1 MTSGHYA
8 PNYGFDNE
16 VWGLSCYDKYAATC
30 GHDGVIRVCD
40 LIVKKQFSYIRLD
53 LNDDGS
59 EYKELKVNQS
69 YYKKMHVK

>member
-30 GHDGVIRVCD
+30 GHDGVIRVWD
-40 LIVKKQFSYIRLD
+40 LIVKKQFS
-53 LNDDGS
+53 
-59 EYKELKVNQS
+59 
-69 YYKKMHVK
+69 